1 MAARTLSGKALQV
14 QDPNGIYRLAS
25 DEEVLNAARSAINR
39 RFRRGRALT
48 SPTDS
53 QEFLRVRIAHLEHEV
68 FAVLWLDNRHRIIAF
83 EELFRGTIDGSS
95 VHSREVVKS
104 ALGHNA
110 AACIMAHNH
119 PSGISEPSRAD
130 LNITQR
136 LKDALALVDVRVLDH
151 IVVGETCT
159 SLAERGLV

>member
-1 MAARTLSGKALQV
+1 MATRIHSSTALQI
-14 QDPNGIYRLAS
+14 QDPNGLYRSAS

-48 SPTDS
+48 SPADS
-53 QEFLRVRIAHLEHEV
+53 QEFLRVRLAHLEHEV

-95 VHSREVVKS
+95 VHPREVVKS

-110 AACIMAHNH
+110 AACIIAHYVARH
-119 PSGISEPSRAD
+119 IMSVELIRSAGPIRAHSETPLEWGMKR
-130 LNITQR
+130 Q
-136 LKDALALVDVRVLDH
+136 
-151 IVVGETCT
+151 
-159 SLAERGLV
+159 

>member
-136 LKDALALVDVRVLDH
+136 LKDSLALVDVRVLDH
-151 IVVGETCT
+151 IIVGETCT

>member
-1 MAARTLSGKALQV
+1 MATRIHSSTALQI
-14 QDPNGIYRLAS
+14 QDPNGLYRSAS

-48 SPTDS
+48 SPADS
-53 QEFLRVRIAHLEHEV
+53 QEFLRVRLAHLEHEV
-68 FAVLWLDNRHRIIAF
+68 FAVLWLDNRHRILAF

-95 VHSREVVKS
+95 VHPREVVKS

-119 PSGISEPSRAD
+119 PSGVSEPSRAD

-136 LKDALALVDVRVLDH
+136 LKSGLSLVDVRVLDH
-151 IVVGETCT
+151 IVVGEDCV
-159 SLAERGLV
+159 SLAQRGLI